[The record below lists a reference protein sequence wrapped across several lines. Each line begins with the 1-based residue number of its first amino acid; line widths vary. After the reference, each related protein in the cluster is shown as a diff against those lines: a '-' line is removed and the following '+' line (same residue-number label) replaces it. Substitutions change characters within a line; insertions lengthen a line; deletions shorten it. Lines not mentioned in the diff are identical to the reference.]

1 MINLDISEETILNK
15 KDINSSNP
23 LTLTYG
29 PSSKATKIDLIQI
42 HLKTTIEERIEEGRV

>member
-1 MINLDISEETILNK
+1 MNLDISKETILNK

-29 PSSKATKIDLIQI
+29 PSSKATEIHLIQI
-42 HLKTTIEERIEEGRV
+42 HLKTTIKKRIEEGRV